1 MTNKQILTAIAKVTF
16 LGILIYFCLRYF
28 TPRWESLQLSDR
40 LGTLSLP
47 WFITAAV
54 FTLAYYILG
63 LLIWI
68 MILGNLGS
76 TPDLYMTARAY
87 VLALLP
93 KYIPVSVAAHGIRTQ
108 LATKAGVPVVVSM
121 KSFLLEIIFAL
132 GTAAAISIPGT
143 MYYFPAVINHH
154 STSLIAAFTLVLLAI
169 VAGLQFK
176 LQSLNKLRLTVL
188 RRLTDY
194 VSVSSLYLLFWF
206 VFGVAHWCLANAL
219 SHYSVTNLPKLTVA
233 VSASWALGFISIF
246 APAGLGVRE
255 AVLYFFVNNWMKKDD
270 IILFVTL
277 SRLLIFSVEVF
288 LTVGF
293 LFCRRII
300 QRSDICS
307 K

>member
-1 MTNKQILTAIAKVTF
+1 
-16 LGILIYFCLRYF
+16 
-28 TPRWESLQLSDR
+28 
-40 LGTLSLP
+40 
-47 WFITAAV
+47 
-54 FTLAYYILG
+54 
-63 LLIWI
+63 

-76 TPDLYMTARAY
+76 TPDLHMTTPAY

-93 KYIPVSVAAHGIRTQ
+93 KYIPVSVAAYGIRTQ
-108 LATKAGVPVVVSM
+108 LATRAGVPVVVSM

-154 STSLIAAFTLVLLAI
+154 STSLIAAFALVLLAV

-176 LQSLNKLRLTVL
+176 LHRINKFRL

-206 VFGVAHWCLANAL
+206 VFGAAHWCLANSLDA
-219 SHYSVTNLPKLTVA
+219 YSGSRLPQLMVA

-255 AVLYFFVNNWMKKDD
+255 AVLYFFVSNWMKNDD
-270 IILFVTL
+270 IMLFVTL
-277 SRLLIFSVEVF
+277 SRVLMFGVEVF
-288 LTVGF
+288 LTIGF
-293 LFCRRII
+293 LLYSHMKRK
-300 QRSDICS
+300 SA
-307 K
+307 